1 MAQMKF
7 TKIRRFVLAALIIFI
22 GLLPAQ
28 QRVDGIAAIV
38 GNEIIMLSEINS
50 TVAQYAIKNKLNLS
64 TNPQLYNELSR
75 KALQNGIDEKLLSIK
90 ADEDTIKADEERVD
104 QALNQQID
112 YMVQQV
118 GSIEKLEEY
127 YGSPI
132 AKIKKDL
139 RKQIEDSYRID
150 LLKQRRFG
158 AMKISR
164 REVEDFYQSYSDS
177 LPVLPPTVDISHIL
191 IQLNPSEESL
201 QEAYT
206 KIENIKKMLQDGAD
220 FGELAK
226 KYSEDPGTA
235 SRGGDLGF
243 VSRGDFVKEFEEVAF
258 GLNEGEY
265 SDIVQT
271 QFGFHIIQLL
281 EKKGEKIHARHILM
295 QLRPTQKDEELVIQK
310 LNAIRDS
317 LMSGKAT
324 FEDMAL
330 KYSDDPNVKEDKGH
344 LGKYRTDSFQIKAF
358 ETVSDTLSPGEI
370 SHPFKT
376 EFGYHIVQLHSRE
389 EERKVSLKKDW
400 QQIEQL
406 ALEFKRE
413 REFKDWLASLR
424 EEIPVE
430 VKINL

>member
-1 MAQMKF
+1 MRLN
-7 TKIRRFVLAALIIFI
+7 KIRDFVLASLIMLN
-22 GLLPAQ
+22 GLLAAQ
-28 QRVDGIAAIV
+28 QPVDGIAAIV
-38 GNEIIMLSEINS
+38 GNEIILLSEINS

-64 TNPQLYNELSR
+64 DKPQLYNELSR
-75 KALQNGIDEKLLSIK
+75 KVLLGGIDEKLLSIK
-90 ADEDTIKADEERVD
+90 ADEDTIKADEDRVE
-104 QALNQQID
+104 QTLNQQID

-127 YGSPI
+127 YGAPI

-158 AMKISR
+158 GMKISR

-177 LPVLPPTVDISHIL
+177 LPILPPTVDISHIL

-201 QEAYT
+201 QQAYS

-220 FGELAK
+220 FAELAK
-226 KYSEDPGTA
+226 QYSEDPGTA

-243 VSRGDFVKEFEEVAF
+243 VNRGDFVKEFEEVAF
-258 GLNEGEY
+258 ALNEGEY

-281 EKKGEKIHARHILM
+281 EKKGEKIHARHILV
-295 QLRPTQKDEELVIQK
+295 QLKPTQKDEELVIQK
-310 LNAIRDS
+310 LNEIRDK
-317 LMSGKAT
+317 LINGEAT
-324 FEDMAL
+324 FEEMAL
-330 KYSDDPNVKEDKGH
+330 QYSDDPNVKEDKGH

-358 ETVSDTLSPGEI
+358 ETVCDTLSPGEI

-376 EFGYHIVQLHSRE
+376 EFGYHIVKLHSRE
-389 EERKVSLKKDW
+389 EERKVSLRKDW

-413 REFKDWLASLR
+413 REFKAWLASLR

-430 VKINL
+430 IRINL

>member
-1 MAQMKF
+1 MKVN
-7 TKIRRFVLAALIIFI
+7 KIKNFVIAFIILLN
-22 GLLPAQ
+22 GLLLAQ
-28 QRVDGIAAIV
+28 QRVDGIAAVV
-38 GNEIIMLSEINS
+38 GNEIILLSEINS

-64 TNPQLYNELSR
+64 NNPQLYTELSK

-90 ADEDTIKADEERVD
+90 ADEDTIKADEDRVD

-118 GSIEKLEEY
+118 GSMEKLEEY
-127 YGSPI
+127 YGAPI

-158 AMKISR
+158 GMKISR
-164 REVEDFYQSYSDS
+164 REVEDFYQNYSDS
-177 LPVLPPTVDISHIL
+177 LPTLPPTVDISHIL

-201 QEAYT
+201 QEAYS
-206 KIENIKKMLQDGAD
+206 KIEKIKKMLQDGAD
-220 FGELAK
+220 FAELAK

-243 VSRGDFVKEFEEVAF
+243 VNRGDFVKEFEEVAF
-258 GLNEGEY
+258 ALKEGEI

-281 EKKGEKIHARHILM
+281 EKKGEKIHARHILV
-295 QLRPTQKDEELVIQK
+295 QLKPTQKDEELVIQK
-310 LNAIRDS
+310 LNEIRNK
-317 LMSGKAT
+317 LINGEAT
-324 FEDMAL
+324 FEEMAL
-330 KYSDDPNVKEDKGH
+330 QYSDDPNVKEDKGH

-358 ETVSDTLSPGEI
+358 ETVCDTLSPGEI

-376 EFGYHIVQLHSRE
+376 EFGYHIVKLHSRE
-389 EERKVSLKKDW
+389 EERKVSLRKDW
-400 QQIEQL
+400 EQIEQL
-406 ALEFKRE
+406 ALQFKSE
-413 REFKDWLASLR
+413 REFKEWLASLR

-430 VKINL
+430 IKINL